1 MPDLT
6 KKMQVLID
14 ELVEKRI
21 AKLEAILAEDE
32 SSLPAKVVLPAKGTK
47 GDDLV
52 VVIDTSFLG
61 V

>member
-1 MPDLT
+1 M
-6 KKMQVLID
+6 D

-21 AKLEAILAEDE
+21 AKLEALLAEDR
-32 SSLPAKVVLPAKGTK
+32 SSLPEKDTQ
-47 GDDLV
+47 GDDLA